1 MHRFRTFFTAS
12 RSQCDIRYC
21 KNCIKISK
29 EGFRLS
35 GCKDAKF
42 LFLFFPLGVPPCML
56 FLVPVYMQV
65 AWLTGFLFD
74 RLVWTLSIMKITQ
87 CFDNMHVLF
96 DILLWFQS
104 CKLKD
109 GAFCLILV
117 WLTHRATP
125 L

>member
-56 FLVPVYMQV
+56 FLVPVCMQV
-65 AWLTGFLFD
+65 AWLTGFLLD
-74 RLVWTLSIMKITQ
+74 RLVWTLSILKRTHWFVYKHI
-87 CFDNMHVLF
+87 LF
-96 DILLWFQS
+96 EILFRFSKFSKVSHKQFYQ
-104 CKLKD
+104 K
-109 GAFCLILV
+109 
-117 WLTHRATP
+117 TP
-125 L
+125 QIFGDY